1 MVSYIFVLVVLATI
15 YQGVSLLPF
24 DIEQV
29 QLKTNYPSSPNK
41 NEAQLDAFYY
51 LMKYGYVNG
60 DNVHQNSKSGK
71 LLTTDS
77 IKEAIKK
84 FQVTLTLGSVAKAKI
99 EYLDNYC
106 HCLNFI

>member
-1 MVSYIFVLVVLATI
+1 MVSYFFVLVVLATI

-29 QLKTNYPSSPNK
+29 QLKTNYPSSPSSPNK

-60 DNVHQNSKSGK
+60 DSEHENSKSGK

-84 FQVTLTLGSVAKAKI
+84 FQVTLTFGSVA
-99 EYLDNYC
+99 Y
-106 HCLNFI
+106 

>member
-1 MVSYIFVLVVLATI
+1 MVSYFYVLVVLATI

-29 QLKTNYPSSPNK
+29 QLKTNYPSSPSSPNK

-60 DNVHQNSKSGK
+60 GNEHQNSKSGK

-77 IKEAIKK
+77 IKEAIKR
-84 FQVTLTLGSVAKAKI
+84 FQVTLTLDSVA
-99 EYLDNYC
+99 
-106 HCLNFI
+106 F

>member
-1 MVSYIFVLVVLATI
+1 MVSYFFVLVVLATI

-29 QLKTNYPSSPNK
+29 QLKTNYPSSPNNK
-41 NEAQLDAFYY
+41 NEAQLNAFYY

-60 DNVHQNSKSGK
+60 DSEHENSKSGK

-84 FQVTLTLGSVAKAKI
+84 FQVTLTFGSVA
-99 EYLDNYC
+99 N
-106 HCLNFI
+106 

>member
-1 MVSYIFVLVVLATI
+1 MVSYFYVLVVLATI

-29 QLKTNYPSSPNK
+29 QLKTNYPSSPSSPNK

-60 DNVHQNSKSGK
+60 GNEHRHIKGRP
-71 LLTTDS
+71 LTQYKVS
-77 IKEAIKK
+77 
-84 FQVTLTLGSVAKAKI
+84 
-99 EYLDNYC
+99 
-106 HCLNFI
+106 